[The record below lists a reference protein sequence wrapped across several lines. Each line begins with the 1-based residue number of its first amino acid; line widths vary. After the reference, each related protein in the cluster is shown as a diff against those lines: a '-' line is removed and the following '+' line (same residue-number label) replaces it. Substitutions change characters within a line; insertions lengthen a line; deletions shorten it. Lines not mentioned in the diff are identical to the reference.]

1 MQDVSQNQDCADF
14 DYKTDLHYQ
23 NDAASNQDSITST
36 LEAYEEIQSAD
47 VYSNGNISYQEESV
61 ECRGNYL
68 EGIHNPL
75 SAPST
80 RDAVANP
87 CENINYHQPER
98 GFEDSQRNNLS
109 HTSYFEA
116 SEYCQNEITGYYNG
130 DAEFKPYT
138 TDIGNQLPYMEPKP
152 VMKTDVGTTRK
163 QRATNSGSYPCPE
176 CPKRFSNNS
185 NLKRHFNST
194 HCFPCKECGQK
205 YRNKDTLEIHFKQ
218 EHLINCHVCSKTF
231 SNNSNLNRHIKQAHT
246 PNHELN
252 ISCS

>member
-1 MQDVSQNQDCADF
+1 MQEVLQNQGCTDF
-14 DYKTDLHYQ
+14 DYKDNLHYQ
-23 NDAASNQDSITST
+23 NDATSNQDGITST
-36 LEAYEEIQSAD
+36 LDAYGEIKPAD
-47 VYSNGNISYQEESV
+47 AYSNGKSSYQEASIEL
-61 ECRGNYL
+61 RDNYL
-68 EGIHNPL
+68 EGNHNPL
-75 SAPST
+75 STHPT
-80 RDAVANP
+80 RDAMSNP
-87 CENINYHQPER
+87 YETLNYHQPVH
-98 GFEDSQRNNLS
+98 GFEDGQKNNLS

-138 TDIGNQLPYMEPKP
+138 TDIENQLPYRESKS
-152 VMKTDVGTTRK
+152 VMRSDVGTRK
-163 QRATNSGSYPCPE
+163 QRAVNSGSYPCPE
-176 CPKRFSNNS
+176 CQKRFSNNS

-205 YRNKDTLEIHFKQ
+205 YGNKDTMEIHFKQ

-252 ISCS
+252 ISCSS